1 MSVRCCLRPPKQCR
15 QAISSGAKWQ
25 EQTAEDTVAVHFTW
39 FNFTKSVHFFPSSF
53 LFTSMISKKWNIVQS
68 NFSALGV
75 FEHPATTHLLGLFR
89 EYFRA
94 QNPLTITAKCMTER
108 AGRFGASWH
117 FITAHSWTQTLSCV
131 DSRSSSL
138 GVAKAGTLKL
148 NFGRQTRRNPKILFG
163 VVIYG
168 L

>member
-1 MSVRCCLRPPKQCR
+1 MT
-15 QAISSGAKWQ
+15 SSPSL
-25 EQTAEDTVAVHFTW
+25 FTW
-39 FNFTKSVHFFPSSF
+39 YKTTLSLKWKKY
-53 LFTSMISKKWNIVQS
+53 SKKENTI
-68 NFSALGV
+68 LLY
-75 FEHPATTHLLGLFR
+75 FEKHFKYASIIFIYKTSLSGIFPESFQ
-89 EYFRA
+89 A
-94 QNPLTITAKCMTER
+94 QNPITITTKYMTER

-117 FITAHSWTQTLSCV
+117 DVTVHSWTQTLSCV